1 MVRLELDGW
10 TALSLNDVSPAPAA
24 WSHAFPDNVPEPGDQ
39 AMARYAPDH
48 VFRTRFTVVAL
59 RRAGGDVAL
68 IDAGLGPGPSAYFG
82 GLQGG
87 LDGLL
92 AENDVARE
100 AVTCVMLTHFHLDH
114 VGWASVNGEACFPNA
129 VYAAPAAE
137 LAHWAKEGAAAAKA
151 HHVDA
156 FERHVAPLL
165 AQGRI
170 AAIQDGESPQGWPE
184 LNYRAAYGHTPGHSA
199 VVLAARR
206 KLVVV
211 GDSWHSPVQIEHPEW
226 CHRAD
231 ADKAA
236 SIRSRRALADWAAAN
251 DAIVAAGHFPPGLE
265 FGRIVAAADGAHRFF
280 PLDAKI

>member
-24 WSHAFPDNVPEPGDQ
+24 WSHAFPDNVPEHDDP
-39 AMARYAPDH
+39 AMARYAPDG

-59 RRAGGDVAL
+59 RRGDGVAL

-87 LDGLL
+87 LDHALEAHGI
-92 AENDVARE
+92 ARA
-100 AVTCVMLTHFHLDH
+100 AVTCMAFTHFHLDH
-114 VGWASVNGEACFPNA
+114 VGWASVDGEACFPNA
-129 VYAAPAAE
+129 VYAAPAIE
-137 LAHWAKEGAAAAKA
+137 LAHWAKAGAAAAKA

-170 AAIQDGESPQGWPE
+170 AAIQDGGSPAGWPE
-184 LNYRAAYGHTPGHSA
+184 LKFRAAYGHTPGHSA

-206 KLVVV
+206 PLVVV

-231 ADKAA
+231 ADKEA
-236 SIRSRRALADWAAAN
+236 SIRSRRALADWAAAT

-265 FGRIVAAADGAHRFF
+265 FGRIVAAADGAHRFHA
-280 PLDAKI
+280 LDEKI